1 MSTIKPIGAR
11 TKECV
16 TLWRK
21 LTVDLGIPHTYEG
34 MLELKE
40 EIDKYIK
47 SGEPFKGEIDIPAVG
62 RTAIVSFPKEQSK
75 EVTITLKVI
84 KSQTT

>member
-1 MSTIKPIGAR
+1 MDKPQAAR
-11 TKECV
+11 VKECV

-47 SGEPFKGEIDIPAVG
+47 TGEPFKGEIEIPALG
-62 RTAIVSFPKEQSK
+62 RTASVVFPRESSREVS
-75 EVTITLKVI
+75 ITLKVTT

>member
-1 MSTIKPIGAR
+1 MEKTHGAR
-11 TKECV
+11 VKECV

-47 SGEPFKGEIDIPAVG
+47 TGEPFKGEIEIPALG
-62 RTAIVSFPKEQSK
+62 RTASVNFPRESSK
-75 EVTITLKVI
+75 DVTITLKVTT

>member
-1 MSTIKPIGAR
+1 MEKTQGAR
-11 TKECV
+11 VKECV

-47 SGEPFKGEIDIPAVG
+47 TGEPFKGEIEIPALG
-62 RTAIVSFPKEQSK
+62 RTASVVFPRESSKDVS
-75 EVTITLKVI
+75 ITLKVTT